1 MGEIGFIAPSLRR
14 LQGLPRGGALGLFR
28 FAELRPLAGVTGL
41 VDWRLLGKLSR
52 LVIDG
57 FATGE
62 PDESLLFPL
71 GGRLPQDRLLLLG
84 LGQRERFGEHAFRR
98 AVSRLFDDLDRL
110 GDGDLVLAL
119 PGRVEGACEPAEA
132 VEWFLPL
139 AERRARDRR
148 IVLIEPS
155 EAQKAMAP
163 IVERWSLKRDV
174 S

>member
-1 MGEIGFIAPSLRR
+1 MGEIGFITPELRR
-14 LQGLPRGGALGLFR
+14 LEGLPRGGALGLFR

-41 VDWRLLGKLSR
+41 VDWRLWGRLSR

-57 FATGE
+57 FVTGE

-71 GGRLPQDRLLLLG
+71 GGRLPQDQLLLLG
-84 LGQRERFGEHAFRR
+84 LGPRERFGEHAFRR
-98 AVSRLFDDLDRL
+98 AVRRLFEQLDKL
-110 GDGDLVLAL
+110 GQGAATLAL
-119 PGRVEGACEPAEA
+119 PGRIERACEPTEA
-132 VEWFLPL
+132 IDWFLPL
-139 AERRARDRR
+139 AERLGHDRR

-155 EAQKAMAP
+155 EAQKAMSP